1 MATKSRIALFGASPS
16 STRKP
21 QLKSTRSASSQSQ
34 LQPPTITSVNTSLFE
49 LFKIGIGPSSSH
61 TVGPMR
67 AALRFTRELAGKN
80 LLEQTARVNVD
91 LYGSLALTGIGHGTD
106 RAILLGLL
114 GEAPDTVDPATVEG
128 KIAAIRSKGSL
139 ALDGKKIIPFPESEN
154 LNFRRTQMYPDPAV
168 HSHPNGM
175 RFTACDNAGRK
186 LAEEVFY
193 SIGGGFIVSHSELIA
208 ERTAETP
215 TSSRTVPYPFRSGE
229 DLLATARRH
238 NLTISDL
245 LLANEVAL
253 LNDPNL
259 IINRPQSTTSTATES
274 PEDKIRAS
282 ILALWQTMQ
291 QCTERGIATEGIL
304 PGGLNVRRRAHRL
317 AERLNTIGSKDPL
330 APIDWVTVYAMAV
343 NEENAAGGRVV
354 TAPTNGA
361 AGVIPAIGNYYMR
374 FIEGTEAEK
383 EEGILRYFLTA
394 AAIGIL
400 YKENASISGA
410 EVGCQGEV
418 GVACSMAAGG
428 LVAALNGTNAQ
439 IEHAAEIAME
449 HNLGMTCDPIGGLVQ
464 IPCIERNGM
473 GAVKAINACRMAM
486 HETGDHKL
494 SLDQI
499 IATMYQTGLDMQ
511 SRYKETSLAGLALNI
526 IEC

>member
-1 MATKSRIALFGASPS
+1 
-16 STRKP
+16 
-21 QLKSTRSASSQSQ
+21 
-34 LQPPTITSVNTSLFE
+34 VNTSLFE

-67 AALRFTRELAGKN
+67 AALRFVQELQATAAFPKTTRV
-80 LLEQTARVNVD
+80 QVD
-91 LYGSLALTGIGHGTD
+91 LFGSLALTGIGHATD
-106 RAILLGLL
+106 RAILLGLS
-114 GEAPDTVDPATVEG
+114 GQAPDTVDPAHIEEMV
-128 KIAAIRSKGSL
+128 ASIRLTQTLPLGGGL
-139 ALDGKKIIPFPESEN
+139 IVPFHEPADLLFHRS
-154 LNFRRTQMYPDPAV
+154 QMYPNPGQP
-168 HSHPNGM
+168 SHPNGI
-175 RFTACDNAGRK
+175 RLTAFESTGTAIYSD
-186 LAEEVFY
+186 VFF
-193 SIGGGFIVSHSELIA
+193 SIGGGFILSQAELTGKQNA
-208 ERTAETP
+208 EQNPERTSI
-215 TSSRTVPYPFRSGE
+215 SSTRSVPYPFRSAAE
-229 DLLATARRH
+229 LLATATSH
-238 NLTISDL
+238 QLTIADL

-253 LNDPNL
+253 LADPT
-259 IINRPQSTTSTATES
+259 ISINRPQGTSSAPAIT
-274 PEDKIRAS
+274 PEAQIRAS
-282 ILALWQTMQ
+282 ILALWEVMQ
-291 QCTERGIATEGIL
+291 SCTTRGIATEGIL
-304 PGGLNVRRRAHRL
+304 PGGLKVRRRAPRL
-317 AERLNTIGSKDPL
+317 AERLKTVGSKDPL

-361 AGVIPAIGNYYMR
+361 AGVIPAIAHYYTR
-374 FIEGTEAEK
+374 FVAESPNPETSAPALSAAETEA
-383 EEGILRYFLTA
+383 GLIRYFLTA

-473 GAVKAINACRMAM
+473 GAVKAINAARMAM
-486 HETGDHKL
+486 HESGDHKL
-494 SLDQI
+494 SLDQV

>member
-1 MATKSRIALFGASPS
+1 M
-16 STRKP
+16 
-21 QLKSTRSASSQSQ
+21 
-34 LQPPTITSVNTSLFE
+34 NTSLFE

-67 AALRFTRELAGKN
+67 AALRFVHALDSTG
-80 LLEQTARVNVD
+80 LLDRAAHVVVD

-106 RAILLGLL
+106 RAVLLGLL
-114 GEAPDTVDPATVEG
+114 GEAPDTVEPAQIEAKLT
-128 KIAAIRSKGSL
+128 AIRTSGTLSL
-139 ALDGKKIIPFPESEN
+139 LSRKTVPFLEPQH
-154 LNFRRTQMYPDPAV
+154 LLFHRDQMYPNPGIV
-168 HSHPNGM
+168 SHPNGM
-175 RFTACDNAGRK
+175 RFTAFDDTGTI
-186 LAEEVFY
+186 LSQEVFY
-193 SIGGGFIVSHSELIA
+193 SIGGGFIVSEA
-208 ERTAETP
+208 ERTAENTV
-215 TSSRTVPYPFRSGE
+215 SNRTVPYPFRSAA
-229 DLLATARRH
+229 DLLATAH
-238 NLTISDL
+238 QYNLTIAEL

-253 LNDPNL
+253 LNDATIL
-259 IINRPQSTTSTATES
+259 INRPS
-274 PEDKIRAS
+274 PASPIEAGNAEEKIKAS
-282 ILALWQTMQ
+282 ILTLWRTMQ
-291 QCTERGIATEGIL
+291 SCTQRGIEIEGIL
-304 PGGLNVRRRAHRL
+304 PGGLNVRRRAPRL
-317 AERLNTIGSKDPL
+317 ARRLETEGSRDPL
-330 APIDWVTVYAMAV
+330 APMDWVTVYAMAV

-361 AGVIPAIGNYYMR
+361 AGVIPAIAHYYIR
-374 FIEGTEAEK
+374 FIEGSDAEK
-383 EEGILRYFLTA
+383 EAGLIRYFLTA

-439 IEHAAEIAME
+439 VEHAAEIAME

-473 GAVKAINACRMAM
+473 GAVKAINAARMAM

>member
-1 MATKSRIALFGASPS
+1 M
-16 STRKP
+16 
-21 QLKSTRSASSQSQ
+21 
-34 LQPPTITSVNTSLFE
+34 NTSLFE

-67 AALRFTRELAGKN
+67 AAHRFAHQLESTGLLAR
-80 LLEQTARVNVD
+80 TATVNVD
-91 LYGSLALTGIGHGTD
+91 LYGSLALTGLGHGTD
-106 RAILLGLL
+106 RAVLLGLL
-114 GEAPDTVDPATVEG
+114 GEAPDSIDPETVDSR
-128 KIAAIRSKGSL
+128 IAEIRSTGILKLNGS
-139 ALDGKKIIPFPESEN
+139 ISIPFTEAAN
-154 LNFRRTQMYPDPAV
+154 LRFRRNQMYPDPADP
-168 HSHPNGM
+168 SHPNGM
-175 RFTACDNAGRK
+175 RFTAFDQSAAI
-186 LAEEVFY
+186 LADAVFF
-193 SIGGGFIVSHSELIA
+193 SIGGGFIVSEA
-208 ERTAETP
+208 ERTAKETV
-215 TSSRTVPYPFRSGE
+215 SARVVPYPFRSAAG
-229 DLLATARRH
+229 LLATAKQH
-238 NLTISDL
+238 NLTIAKL

-253 LNDPNL
+253 LEDPK
-259 IINRPQSTTSTATES
+259 IVIARPQAAIVRPQEHPSSEAA
-274 PEDKIRAS
+274 ICAS
-282 ILALWQTMQ
+282 ICTLWHEMQ
-291 QCTERGIATEGIL
+291 QCTERGIAAEGIL

-330 APIDWVTVYAMAV
+330 APIDWVTVWAMAV

-361 AGVIPAIGNYYMR
+361 AGVIPAIGHYYTR
-374 FIEGTEAEK
+374 FVEGSEEEK
-383 EEGILRYFLTA
+383 REGILRYFLTA

-428 LVAALNGTNAQ
+428 LVAALHGSNAQ

-473 GAVKAINACRMAM
+473 GAVKAINAARMAM

-494 SLDQI
+494 SLDQV

>member
-1 MATKSRIALFGASPS
+1 
-16 STRKP
+16 
-21 QLKSTRSASSQSQ
+21 
-34 LQPPTITSVNTSLFE
+34 VNTSLFE

-67 AALRFTRELAGKN
+67 AALRFSRQLASTG
-80 LLEQTARVNVD
+80 LLQRTASVSVD

-114 GEAPDTVDPATVEG
+114 GEAPDTVDPATVDA
-128 KIAAIRSKGSL
+128 KIANIRSIGQLVL
-139 ALDGKKIIPFPESEN
+139 ASSVTIPFTEAEN
-154 LNFRRTQMYPDPAV
+154 LRFRRNQMYPDPAV
-168 HSHPNGM
+168 ISHPNGM
-175 RFTACDNAGRK
+175 RFTAFDQTGAL
-186 LAEEVFY
+186 LADEVFY
-193 SIGGGFIVSHSELIA
+193 SIGGGFIVSEA
-208 ERTAETP
+208 ERTAESL
-215 TSSRTVPYPFRSGE
+215 TSARTVPFTFRSSA
-229 DLLATARRH
+229 DLLATAKQH
-238 NLTISDL
+238 NLTIANL

-253 LNDPNL
+253 LNDPSVN
-259 IINRPQSTTSTATES
+259 INRPQPAAASLKQQSSE
-274 PEDKIRAS
+274 EKIRAS

-291 QCTERGIATEGIL
+291 QCTARGIATEGIL
-304 PGGLNVRRRAHRL
+304 PGGLNVRRRAPRL
-317 AERLNTIGSKDPL
+317 ARRLETDGSKDPL
-330 APIDWVTVYAMAV
+330 APMDWVTVYAMAV

-361 AGVIPAIGNYYMR
+361 AGVIPAIAHYYMR
-374 FIEGTEAEK
+374 FIEGSADEK
-383 EEGILRYFLTA
+383 EEGLIRYFLTA

-486 HETGDHKL
+486 HETGDHKI
-494 SLDQI
+494 SLDQV